1 MAPPQSINRM
11 HPTSMGEA
19 VGFLATFFSA
29 CAEVFVWPRFVTFAW
44 YLANIHVII
53 RRDRGVRLVWSG
65 GFASPSLGLLVS
77 LLL

>member
-29 CAEVFVWPRFVTFAW
+29 YAEVFVWPRFVTFAW
-44 YLANIHVII
+44 YLALRARMTGEVEVAMIVELWCVL
-53 RRDRGVRLVWSG
+53 RW
-65 GFASPSLGLLVS
+65 AGLT
-77 LLL
+77 